1 MKKRLAAE
9 WEPIKGV
16 MIAWPAFLP
25 HAYIVDLTQNYH
37 VYLCVPGQDEE
48 NNAKKYLTEWGGNIR
63 NVTFCQGPQ
72 GFDAPWVRDWGM
84 HPIFDES
91 RNFHLAGAEY
101 QMSTP
106 FVAYENP
113 EVMFDGQNQPL
124 SPNSY
129 EQEENKAQPM
139 IAEQIGQPFKKLPY
153 ALTGGN
159 IMSDGFNKMMSM
171 QVILTENRAKGISEE
186 QFYANVARDTG
197 MGDYSIFSNFGD
209 YGLQH
214 IDCYLK
220 MIDEETLLVSRTPKN
235 HKLYQRYED
244 LLDKEIRKSRTRY
257 GRPFKI
263 FRLDIVP
270 FNEGHDDLT
279 AYVNSVIL
287 NNSVYVPM
295 YGIPQ
300 DKIALQ
306 QWQDVLPGYE
316 IKGFDFEFAKEP
328 EVITNRTGYTRT
340 GWGTEDVAHCRTRA
354 VWDENMLYIAVRRL
368 EEEEPANQVLDIH
381 VNIVDYSKAGLIEG
395 SLKLYYREAGGT
407 EWNCQPL
414 ETTNDRELF
423 LGSLMGKP
431 GDTIEYY
438 VAAESKSGRKE
449 TMPRVA
455 PKGTYKVHIR

>member
-1 MKKRLAAE
+1 M
-9 WEPIKGV
+9 
-16 MIAWPAFLP
+16 
-25 HAYIVDLTQNYH
+25 
-37 VYLCVPGQDEE
+37 
-48 NNAKKYLTEWGGNIR
+48 
-63 NVTFCQGPQ
+63 
-72 GFDAPWVRDWGM
+72 
-84 HPIFDES
+84 
-91 RNFHLAGAEY
+91 
-101 QMSTP
+101 
-106 FVAYENP
+106 
-113 EVMFDGQNQPL
+113 
-124 SPNSY
+124 
-129 EQEENKAQPM
+129 
-139 IAEQIGQPFKKLPY
+139 
-153 ALTGGN
+153 
-159 IMSDGFNKMMSM
+159 
-171 QVILTENRAKGISEE
+171 
-186 QFYANVARDTG
+186 
-197 MGDYSIFSNFGD
+197 
-209 YGLQH
+209 
-214 IDCYLK
+214 
-220 MIDEETLLVSRTPKN
+220 
-235 HKLYQRYED
+235 
-244 LLDKEIRKSRTRY
+244 
-257 GRPFKI
+257 
-263 FRLDIVP
+263 DIVP

-306 QWQDVLPGYE
+306 QWQEVLPGYE

-381 VNIVDYSKAGLIEG
+381 VNIVDYSKAGLIKG

>member
-48 NNAKKYLTEWGGNIR
+48 NNAKKHLTEWGGNIR

-106 FVAYENP
+106 FVAYEN
-113 EVMFDGQNQPL
+113 
-124 SPNSY
+124 
-129 EQEENKAQPM
+129 
-139 IAEQIGQPFKKLPY
+139 
-153 ALTGGN
+153 
-159 IMSDGFNKMMSM
+159 
-171 QVILTENRAKGISEE
+171 
-186 QFYANVARDTG
+186 
-197 MGDYSIFSNFGD
+197 
-209 YGLQH
+209 
-214 IDCYLK
+214 
-220 MIDEETLLVSRTPKN
+220 
-235 HKLYQRYED
+235 
-244 LLDKEIRKSRTRY
+244 
-257 GRPFKI
+257 
-263 FRLDIVP
+263 
-270 FNEGHDDLT
+270 
-279 AYVNSVIL
+279 
-287 NNSVYVPM
+287 
-295 YGIPQ
+295 
-300 DKIALQ
+300 
-306 QWQDVLPGYE
+306 
-316 IKGFDFEFAKEP
+316 P

-395 SLKLYYREAGGT
+395 SLKLYYRDAGGT

>member
-16 MIAWPAFLP
+16 MIAWPPFLP

-37 VYLCVPGQDEE
+37 VYLCVPGQEEE
-48 NNAKKYLTEWGGNIR
+48 NNAKKHLAEWGGNIH
-63 NVTFCQGPQ
+63 NVTFCHGPQ

-84 HPIFDES
+84 HPIFDEG

-113 EVMFDGQNQPL
+113 ESMFDWQHQPL
-124 SPNSY
+124 SPTSY
-129 EQEENKAQPM
+129 EQEEDQAQPV
-139 IAEQIGQPFKKLPY
+139 IAEQIGQPFEKLHY

-159 IMSDGFNKMMSM
+159 IMSDGFNQVMSM
-171 QVILTENRAKGISEE
+171 QVLLTENRAKGISDE
-186 QFYANVARDTG
+186 QFYASAARDTG
-197 MGDYSIFSNFGD
+197 MGGYSVFSNFGD

-214 IDCYLK
+214 IDCYMK
-220 MIDEETLLVSRTPKN
+220 IIDEETLLVSRTPKN
-235 HKLYQRYED
+235 HRLYRRYED
-244 LLDKEIRKSRTRY
+244 LLENEIRKSRTRY

-263 FRLDIVP
+263 FRMDIVP
-270 FNEGHDDLT
+270 FNEENDDLT

-287 NNSVYVPM
+287 NKAVYVPM
-295 YGIPQ
+295 YGIVQ
-300 DKIALQ
+300 DQTALR
-306 QWQDVLPGYE
+306 QWQEALPGYE
-316 IKGFDFEFAKEP
+316 IKGFDFEFSKEP
-328 EVITNRTGYTRT
+328 AIIVNRTGYTRT

-368 EEEEPANQVLDIH
+368 EDEENAGKILDIP
-381 VNIVDYSKAGLIEG
+381 VNIVDYSKAGLLED
-395 SLKLYYREAGGT
+395 SLKLYYRKNGAR
-407 EWNCQPL
+407 EWSSQPL
-414 ETTNDRELF
+414 EATNDRELF
-423 LGSLMGKP
+423 LGSLTGKS

-438 VAAESKSGRKE
+438 VEAQSKSGRKE

-455 PKGTYKVHIR
+455 PKGTYKVQIK